1 MVKGTVVDE
10 NGNPIPGATILVHGT
25 SRGIASDMEGRYSIE
40 AKPDDVLKITFVGY
54 KDEVIPIK
62 GKTKIDVRLNPT
74 VENIEEVAVV
84 AFGTQKKESVVSA
97 ITTVDASMLKSSNS
111 DLTSQFAGKI
121 AGMIGWQQGGIPGAL
136 TEEEMNTK
144 FYIRGITSF
153 QSGANIDPLILLDG
167 VEASKLDLARIDP
180 EDIETFSVMKDASA
194 TAMYGARGAN
204 GVIIVTTK

>member
-1 MVKGTVVDE
+1 M
-10 NGNPIPGATILVHGT
+10 
-25 SRGIASDMEGRYSIE
+25 
-40 AKPDDVLKITFVGY
+40 
-54 KDEVIPIK
+54 
-62 GKTKIDVRLNPT
+62 
-74 VENIEEVAVV
+74 
-84 AFGTQKKESVVSA
+84 VSA

-167 VEASKLDLARIDP
+167 VEASKLDLARIDRRISGNIQCD
-180 EDIETFSVMKDASA
+180 ERCFCHGDVWSQRSEWSDYRDDQEGTEGSVYTSVRYEAIA
-194 TAMYGARGAN
+194 TMPTDEIDVVDPVTWMEMYNQRPFKPGS
-204 GVIIVTTK
+204 